1 MSYFI
6 DQLKKM
12 ESNSVDFRLNLSCL
26 TFQYELFPFLDNGEF
41 TACRELMNR
50 YKNPLYDKISNLDRV
65 RQTELCLYTSLVYL
79 GLSDFHKARKFLN
92 QIFLGVKNFSFLPLY
107 RTIRLVN
114 LIILYKLGDFDVI
127 TYEIRSMKR
136 DLSGTIKGYKIERF
150 LFRFLSKSPPERSI
164 NPSKQWDKIKI
175 VFEEIRHDVF
185 EQQILRIFD
194 FTAWVESEIRKI
206 PLAEVLRDKGN

>member
-1 MSYFI
+1 
-6 DQLKKM
+6 
-12 ESNSVDFRLNLSCL
+12 
-26 TFQYELFPFLDNGEF
+26 
-41 TACRELMNR
+41 
-50 YKNPLYDKISNLDRV
+50 V

-150 LFRFLSKSPPERSI
+150 LFRFLSKLPPERPL
-164 NPSKQWDKIKI
+164 NPNKQWDKIKI